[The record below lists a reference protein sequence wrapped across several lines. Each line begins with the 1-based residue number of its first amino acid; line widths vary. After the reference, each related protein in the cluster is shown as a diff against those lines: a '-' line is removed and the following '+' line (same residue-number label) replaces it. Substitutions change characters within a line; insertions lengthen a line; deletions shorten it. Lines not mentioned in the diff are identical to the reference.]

1 MKKILQAV
9 FWAIA
14 AENNE
19 MDRGPDFYR
28 VTLPRAVGMTR
39 ELFDQVEAEAMTTDT
54 IVNPMHA
61 TSEKN
66 PEIMGLPVLIVPGCG
81 RKLWMMRE
89 LPLFLEET
97 EGDE

>member
-1 MKKILQAV
+1 MKKILQLV

-19 MDRGPDFYR
+19 MDCRDFYR

-39 ELFDQVEAEAMTTDT
+39 ELFDQVEEEARTSDT
-54 IVNPMHA
+54 IVNPIHA
-61 TSEKN
+61 TSDEN
-66 PEIMGLPVLIVPGCG
+66 TEIMGLPVLIVPGSG

-89 LPLFLEET
+89 LPLFLDET